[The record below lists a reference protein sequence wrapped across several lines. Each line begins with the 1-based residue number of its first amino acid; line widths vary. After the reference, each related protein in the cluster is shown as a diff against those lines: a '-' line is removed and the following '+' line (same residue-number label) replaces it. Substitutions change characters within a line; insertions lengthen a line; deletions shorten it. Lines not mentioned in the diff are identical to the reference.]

1 VLAYETLDTQDRHT
15 DILRPL
21 LTQWQQIESAIG
33 AFEFESA
40 LELLSQD
47 AA

>member
-1 VLAYETLDTQDRHT
+1 LEASLLAIRDTHAG
-15 DILRPL
+15 ILRPL
-21 LTQWQQIESAIG
+21 LTQWLQIESAIG

-40 LELLSQD
+40 LDLLNQY